1 MEGFLITLLMFSIPI
16 AAALIDKKMK
26 AGRSVPQVNA
36 EPIDFSEDIPAEEE
50 GVKAIVREKESRPEY
65 GTATPQGATVR
76 QSAAQKATASQTT
89 VQSATLRQ
97 SAVQGATPQGAT
109 ASASERSAAAAVS
122 GEALRTKRGAKPK
135 PTVEEILKDRKKL
148 ILYSE
153 ILKPKFDERE
163 F

>member
-50 GVKAIVREKESRPEY
+50 GLKTIVREKESIPEY
-65 GTATPQGATVR
+65 GTAAPQ
-76 QSAAQKATASQTT
+76 S
-89 VQSATLRQ
+89 
-97 SAVQGATPQGAT
+97 AT
-109 ASASERSAAAAVS
+109 ASASGRSAAAAVS
-122 GEALRTKRGAKPK
+122 GEALRTERGAKPN

>member
-65 GTATPQGATVR
+65 GTATPQ
-76 QSAAQKATASQTT
+76 
-89 VQSATLRQ
+89 
-97 SAVQGATPQGAT
+97 AT

-122 GEALRTKRGAKPK
+122 GEALRTERGAKPN

>member
-26 AGRSVPQVNA
+26 AGRSAPQVNA

-65 GTATPQGATVR
+65 G
-76 QSAAQKATASQTT
+76 AA
-89 VQSATLRQ
+89 
-97 SAVQGATPQGAT
+97 AVQGAASQRSAAAPQGAT

-122 GEALRTKRGAKPK
+122 GEALRTERGAKPN

>member
-36 EPIDFSEDIPAEEE
+36 EPIDFSEDIPEEE
-50 GVKAIVREKESRPEY
+50 GVKAIVREKESIPEY
-65 GTATPQGATVR
+65 GT
-76 QSAAQKATASQTT
+76 
-89 VQSATLRQ
+89 
-97 SAVQGATPQGAT
+97 ATPQGAT

-122 GEALRTKRGAKPK
+122 GEALRTERGTKPN
-135 PTVEEILKDRKKL
+135 PMVEEILKDRKKL